1 MKKELMLELLNTKQ
15 YKQLHT
21 LLMEN
26 NTVDIAYLLQQIEID
41 DCAIAFRLLSKKKAA
56 QVFSNMDIKTQ
67 SQLVELFSEKE
78 LESLIENQYMD
89 DLVDL
94 VEDLPANLV
103 TRILNHASAS
113 QRQTIN
119 QLLSYPS
126 ESAGALMTTEFLSLE
141 KEL

>member
-21 LLMEN
+21 LLSCGN

-67 SQLVELFSEKE
+67 SQLS
-78 LESLIENQYMD
+78 
-89 DLVDL
+89 
-94 VEDLPANLV
+94 
-103 TRILNHASAS
+103 RIV
-113 QRQTIN
+113 
-119 QLLSYPS
+119 
-126 ESAGALMTTEFLSLE
+126 
-141 KEL
+141 